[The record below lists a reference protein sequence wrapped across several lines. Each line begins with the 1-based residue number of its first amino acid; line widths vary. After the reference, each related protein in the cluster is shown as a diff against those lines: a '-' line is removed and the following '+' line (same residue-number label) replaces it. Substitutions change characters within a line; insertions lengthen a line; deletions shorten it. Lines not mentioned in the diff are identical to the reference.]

1 MAEIT
6 LDSIRYIHYIR
17 MIIMR
22 MFRLSVFVVLFCL
35 CIIFLESCRHVD
47 DEKPFFETT
56 YYTTTPPEVL
66 PLTIRLK
73 KKALRRIIANEEE
86 GVENLSNLYEEIKS
100 IQDVAK
106 EYALHAAGRSI
117 YDSIIPIKIGDVY
130 YDESNGVILEIANL
144 FYDADV
150 YTIYMEY
157 NGSVYEVGIVEEK

>member
-1 MAEIT
+1 
-6 LDSIRYIHYIR
+6 

-22 MFRLSVFVVLFCL
+22 MIRLSVFVVLFCL

-73 KKALRRIIANEEE
+73 KKALRRIIAKEEE
-86 GVENLSNLYEEIKS
+86 GIVNLSNLYEEIKS
-100 IQDVAK
+100 VQDVAK
-106 EYALHAAGRSI
+106 QYALHAAGRSI

-130 YDESNGVILEIANL
+130 YDEGNDVILENSNL

-150 YTIYMEY
+150 YTIYMEH
-157 NGSVYEVGIVEEK
+157 NGSVYEVGIVEKK